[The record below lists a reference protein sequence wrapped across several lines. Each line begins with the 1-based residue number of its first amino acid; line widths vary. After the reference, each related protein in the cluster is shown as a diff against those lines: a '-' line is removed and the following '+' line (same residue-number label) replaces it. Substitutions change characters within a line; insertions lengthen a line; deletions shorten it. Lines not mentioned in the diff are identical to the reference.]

1 MYLPLQRK
9 KNCVK
14 EFMQTAK
21 EYTRKILL
29 KTARETF
36 LRKGF
41 KATSMREISKL
52 SGVGLSNIYNYYSCK
67 DDLLAAILH
76 PLFEAMD
83 TMLEN
88 HNRPEFVSIEVFTSE
103 ECHRAYVHNFIDIV
117 ICTGKSVNCCS
128 SSRRIPDTKIIG
140 NVG

>member
-1 MYLPLQRK
+1 MTNKIYSFRRCVPNVSFSEIIIFRYCQYQNMYLPLQRK
-9 KNCVK
+9 KNCVR

-83 TMLEN
+83 TML
-88 HNRPEFVSIEVFTSE
+88 
-103 ECHRAYVHNFIDIV
+103 
-117 ICTGKSVNCCS
+117 
-128 SSRRIPDTKIIG
+128 
-140 NVG
+140 